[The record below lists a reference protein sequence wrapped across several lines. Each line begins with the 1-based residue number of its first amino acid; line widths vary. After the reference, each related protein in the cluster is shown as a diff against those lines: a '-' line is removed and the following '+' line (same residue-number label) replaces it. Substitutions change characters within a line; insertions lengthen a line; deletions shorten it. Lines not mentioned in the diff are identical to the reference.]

1 MDTHHLVIDPGLR
14 PRTSTLPDERSD
26 DGGGDLLPETEGV
39 AATLPQAGP
48 EALPTGRGRRR
59 ARLMAGVALGVV
71 LLAAGGAFMISP
83 FNTVY
88 PLDLGGTATRLRG
101 AVETARQAIM
111 PAQRAPELI
120 APAARIATAPDPV
133 PVPPV
138 QRETPARQPVEEQV
152 REIIGFQTPPAH
164 PAARVTEP
172 VPLARR
178 LGETPQRA
186 DAGAGAARAAAS
198 PAATAPAAPSAPHG
212 MAAVP
217 PSPASASASA
227 SAGASSPE
235 ESGTAMAT
243 MPATPT
249 LAAARPEGP
258 PPATVPAPIGLPP
271 ASAVPGNPPGAP
283 APEAPR
289 PAPASVTAPVAGGI
303 AMPAPVAVNPVPV
316 PAGNTSQGATPDPGA
331 IAAHLRPAPMS
342 TPQQVEV
349 LGLVT
354 AIGTMVRD
362 LREENRQLRADMA
375 AARGRI
381 EESVADLSRRV
392 ALAEARGAVAVAM
405 GGPEPTA
412 VAVPAVARGAPSV
425 APAAP
430 RTAVAAPRADDVRRR
445 YRVQAASPGL
455 AMLSEVDN
463 SSESGVQ
470 LQVAVGDQVPGYG
483 RITAIAQQGATW
495 VVRTERGN
503 IQ

>member
-1 MDTHHLVIDPGLR
+1 
-14 PRTSTLPDERSD
+14 
-26 DGGGDLLPETEGV
+26 
-39 AATLPQAGP
+39 
-48 EALPTGRGRRR
+48 
-59 ARLMAGVALGVV
+59 MAGVALGVA

-83 FNTVY
+83 YNTVY

-111 PAQRAPELI
+111 PAQHAPELI

-186 DAGAGAARAAAS
+186 DAEAGAARAAA
-198 PAATAPAAPSAPHG
+198 APAAPSAPHA

-217 PSPASASASA
+217 PSPAPASASASA

-235 ESGTAMAT
+235 GSGTAMAA
-243 MPATPT
+243 M
-249 LAAARPEGP
+249 
-258 PPATVPAPIGLPP
+258 PATVPAPIGLPP
-271 ASAVPGNPPGAP
+271 ASAVPGNPPGAS
-283 APEAPR
+283 APEAPL
-289 PAPASVTAPVAGGI
+289 PASASATAPVAGGI
-303 AMPAPVAVNPVPV
+303 AMPAPVAVNPVSV

-362 LREENRQLRADMA
+362 LREENRQLRTDMA

-405 GGPEPTA
+405 GGPEPPA
-412 VAVPAVARGAPSV
+412 VAVPAVARGAASA

-483 RITAIAQQGATW
+483 RITAIAQQGAAW